1 MTVHEPKPATM
12 TTDMTDATTM
22 KTNMTSMTTTTNTT
36 SMTTTTPATILRCL
50 PLVAAALLAAC
61 GDGTSDGHDHT
72 RHGHE
77 HAAPTAPQAPT
88 GTFPAALFTEPSA
101 GEPAG
106 VGVMKPKAA
115 QGDRVLIVGR
125 IGGSEQPFLADR
137 AMFSLVDP
145 SVKLCGEG
153 DPADDHCKTPWDFCC
168 EPRENLR
175 RMSVS
180 IVANGADGAP
190 IGHTLLG
197 QGGLKPG
204 SRVVVEGTVATVGPD
219 GAATIAAERI
229 VAR

>member
-1 MTVHEPKPATM
+1 MTTTM
-12 TTDMTDATTM
+12 RTDMTDDTTM
-22 KTNMTSMTTTTNTT
+22 NPQPSTTMHTAPNADP
-36 SMTTTTPATILRCL
+36 SIRRGCIPFLA
-50 PLVAAALLAAC
+50 LVLLAAC
-61 GDGTSDGHDHT
+61 GGETSDGHAHT

-77 HAAPTAPQAPT
+77 HAAPTAPEAPA
-88 GTFPAALFTEPSA
+88 GTFPAALFTAPAA
-101 GEPAG
+101 GDPVG

-115 QGDRVLIVGR
+115 EGDRVLIVGR

-137 AMFSLVDP
+137 AMFVLVDP
-145 SVKLCGEG
+145 SVKLCGED
-153 DPADDHCKTPWDFCC
+153 DPGDDHCKTPWDFCC

-190 IGHTLLG
+190 ITPTLLG
-197 QGGLKPG
+197 QGGLRPG

-229 VAR
+229 AAR